1 MKKPIDTLYGSNINI
16 IAEELV
22 SSENI
27 AIAEQQGT
35 QLHTG
40 NIMVVD
46 YGWSIQSTIFN
57 HFSTNS
63 QIT

>member
-1 MKKPIDTLYGSNINI
+1 MKKPIDTLCESNINI

-40 NIMVVD
+40 NITVVD
-46 YGWSIQSTIFN
+46 YG
-57 HFSTNS
+57 
-63 QIT
+63 